1 VVFVVPG
8 VRSGSRLLTIDVAER
23 QVVGVDGVGRWV
35 YAVFAAFTVLVALT
49 DLGDVVVAPR

>member
-1 VVFVVPG
+1 MVPG
-8 VRSGSRLLTIDVAER
+8 VHSGSCLLTIDMAER

-35 YAVFAAFTVLVALT
+35 YAVFTAFTVPVALT

>member
-1 VVFVVPG
+1 VVPG
-8 VRSGSRLLTIDVAER
+8 VHSGSCLLTIDVAER

-49 DLGDVVVAPR
+49 ELGDMVVAPR